1 MAATALVV
9 ALSSCGSSKQAANAD
24 YYNNPQQATTPQ
36 PQKLETLEVD
46 RLAAEETDKLRAVG
60 TATDIDEMD
69 ARREAL
75 QNGQLE
81 IASLLESSIIALTQ
95 RYAQENDLNRK
106 TLEDEQRKDFVEI
119 SVAQNISTHSVGV
132 VERFLNA
139 DGSYKVYRCV
149 ELTKRTDEVLG
160 NIYNDLVKEE
170 IIGLDYDKQKFIQ
183 DNFDKIKELREQVK

>member
-1 MAATALVV
+1 MAATALIV